1 MHNWDFQRGIAS
13 MQLQAQLG
21 LEHGLPLSACLE
33 GTGLSEAGLGD
44 AAAVV
49 SAHQELRLV
58 RNLVGGL
65 AHVPGL
71 GLQAGVRYHFTA
83 YGILGFAIISSPDVR
98 NAMEV
103 ALRYLNLTYAYNRI
117 TSEDAGAETLLLF
130 DDSAIPEDVRQYLLE
145 RDAAA
150 ALTLQR
156 EMFSSA
162 LVPRRLG
169 LRCKRPPYAEQFTRL
184 FGVEPRFGA
193 ARNEVA
199 MDASVLDSPL
209 PQANESSRRMAEE
222 QCRKLLAAR
231 KVRGGLAGRVR
242 DRILRQ
248 PGHIPD
254 MVSVAGELLLTPRT
268 LRRRLLDEGT
278 SYKALTDEVRET
290 LAEELLSAAHLSVE
304 QIAERLGYSEAASF
318 IHAFK
323 RWKGQPPHSY
333 RLAR

>member
-1 MHNWDFQRGIAS
+1 MQNWDFQRGIAS

-21 LEHGLPLSACLE
+21 LEHGLSLGACLE
-33 GTGLSEAGLGD
+33 GTGVTPAELAD
-44 AAAVV
+44 PAAVV
-49 SAHQELRLV
+49 SAHQELGLV
-58 RNLVGGL
+58 RNLVRAIG
-65 AHVPGL
+65 HIPGL
-71 GLQAGVRYHFTA
+71 GLEAGTRYHFTV
-83 YGILGFAIISSPDVR
+83 YGILGFAVISSPNLRSAVD
-98 NAMEV
+98 V
-103 ALRYLNLTYAYNRI
+103 ALRYLNLTYAYNLI
-117 TSEDAGAETLLLF
+117 TAVEADGEMRLLF
-130 DDSAIPEDVRQYLLE
+130 DDGEVPEDVRQFLLE

-162 LVPRRLG
+162 LVPRRLS
-169 LRCKRPPYAEQFTRL
+169 LRGRRPAYAEQFTRL
-184 FGVEPRFGA
+184 FGVEPQFGA

-199 MDASVLDSPL
+199 MDAAVLNSPL

-231 KVRGGLAGRVR
+231 KARSGLAERVR
-242 DRILRQ
+242 DHILRQ
-248 PGHIPD
+248 PGHIPV
-254 MVSVAGELLLTPRT
+254 MNAVAGDLLLTPRT
-268 LRRRLLDEGT
+268 LRRRLLEEGT
-278 SYKALTDEVRET
+278 SYKALTEEVRET
-290 LAEELLSAAHLSVE
+290 LAEELLSVANLSVE